1 MHIELWP
8 IDRPKPYPKNAREWN
23 AAAVVKVASSIRE
36 YGFRQP
42 IVVDVHDVIIIGHLR
57 LAAAKTLGLKEVPVH
72 IASELSPAQV
82 KGLRLMD
89 NRSHDEAE
97 WDLALLAPE
106 LADLSSLD
114 FDLGLTGFD
123 LHELDDL
130 LRQPIDDARADE
142 APPLPD
148 IATSRPGDLWICGEH
163 RILCGDATKLE
174 AIETVLDGGLADMV
188 FGDPPYS
195 VSYVGKTARRL
206 TIKNDDLGAGF
217 YDFLLAACGNL
228 LAVTKGAIYICMSS
242 SELHT
247 LFRAFTDAGGHW
259 STFIIWAKHHFTLG
273 RADYQRMYEPILY
286 GWRDGTQHFWCGAR
300 DQGDVWS
307 INRPMANLEHPTMK
321 PVELVERAIRNSSK
335 SRDTVLDPFG
345 GSGTTLIA
353 CQKTGRQARLI
364 ELDPTYV
371 DVTVRRWEQFTG
383 RKARLE
389 ADGRTFEQ
397 VKAERVGIAA

>member
-89 NRSHDEAE
+89 NRSHEEAE

-130 LRQPIDDARADE
+130 LRQPMDDARADE

-148 IATSRPGDLWICGEH
+148 IAASRPGDLWICGEH

-174 AIETVLDGGLADMV
+174 AIESVLDGGLADMV